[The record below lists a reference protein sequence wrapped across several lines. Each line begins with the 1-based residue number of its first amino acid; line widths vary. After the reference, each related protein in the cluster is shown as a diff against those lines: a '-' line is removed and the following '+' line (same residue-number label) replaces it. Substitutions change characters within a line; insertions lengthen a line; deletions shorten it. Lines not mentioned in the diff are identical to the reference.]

1 MESLNPVGLG
11 DSLGLISCGITMSYH
26 SQSDS
31 VVLVIVGIDKMVHHI
46 LSRTT
51 IFHDVSDQLSTSK
64 SAREHDIIWFW
75 FNLPHDVSVTTDGA
89 STDG

>member
-31 VVLVIVGIDKMVHHI
+31 VLVIVEMDKMVHHI
-46 LSRTT
+46 LSRET
-51 IFHDVSDQLSTSK
+51 IFHDISDQLSTSK
-64 SAREHDIIWFW
+64 SAREHDII
-75 FNLPHDVSVTTDGA
+75 
-89 STDG
+89 

>member
-1 MESLNPVGLG
+1 M
-11 DSLGLISCGITMSYH
+11 GLISYGITMSYH

-31 VVLVIVGIDKMVHHI
+31 VLVIVGIDKMVHHI

>member
-31 VVLVIVGIDKMVHHI
+31 VLVIVGIDKMVHHI
-46 LSRTT
+46 LSRT

>member
-31 VVLVIVGIDKMVHHI
+31 VLVIVEMDKMVHHI